1 MYFVSLFIILN
12 ILQKKQRGVSLAK
25 YGFDLQ
31 RKNKN
36 KKNVVLIAL
45 FICFVIVLGT
55 VSTFLLWRSLN
66 YDFNNIFNK
75 TDEESTTTVETTEK
89 TDDAVFRGNAL
100 FLVAVTSDDGKQT
113 RFINLIGVDLGEKT
127 VRVIPFDHSKK
138 SESADITYGKLL
150 GDKGITELVSS
161 VETDFRVDIDKYA
174 VFTDT
179 GYKSVFRTLGDV
191 TVRVNEDIEYDTP
204 DMFLELKRGEN
215 ALAPEKV
222 FKYMKY
228 ICETEKGYECSRL
241 NAEVVVSSFEAF
253 YNTDS
258 LNSADSLF
266 SKLINYCKSDISIVD
281 FTNNKDKIKYLVPKT
296 SKEKLKVYVS
306 EKEIG
311 NE

>member
-1 MYFVSLFIILN
+1 M
-12 ILQKKQRGVSLAK
+12 AK

-127 VRVIPFDHSKK
+127 VRVIPFDHSRK

-174 VFTDT
+174 VAL
-179 GYKSVFRTLGDV
+179 KSGGMLILSGFYTQDVPMIEQSANNCGLTLISV
-191 TVRVNEDIEYDTP
+191 
-204 DMFLELKRGEN
+204 
-215 ALAPEKV
+215 AEK
-222 FKYMKY
+222 KNWANM
-228 ICETEKGYECSRL
+228 C
-241 NAEVVVSSFEAF
+241 
-253 YNTDS
+253 
-258 LNSADSLF
+258 
-266 SKLINYCKSDISIVD
+266 
-281 FTNNKDKIKYLVPKT
+281 LV
-296 SKEKLKVYVS
+296 KE
-306 EKEIG
+306 
-311 NE
+311 

>member
-1 MYFVSLFIILN
+1 M
-12 ILQKKQRGVSLAK
+12 AK

-36 KKNVVLIAL
+36 KKNIVLISL

-75 TDEESTTTVETTEK
+75 TDEESTTTVETTKK
-89 TDDAVFRGNAL
+89 TDDVVYDGGAL
-100 FLVAVTSDDGKQT
+100 FLIAVTSDDGKQT
-113 RFINLIGVDLGEKT
+113 RFINIIDVDLGEKT
-127 VRVIPFDHSKK
+127 VRVIPFDHTQK
-138 SESADITYGKLL
+138 SDSTNITYDKLL
-150 GDKGITELVSS
+150 SEKGVTELVSS
-161 VETDFRVDIDKYA
+161 VETDFQVDVDKYA

-179 GYKSVFRTLGDV
+179 GYKSVFRALGDV

-215 ALAPEKV
+215 TLAPEKV

-241 NAEVVVSSFEAF
+241 NGEVIVSSFEAF
-253 YNTDS
+253 YNIENF
-258 LNSADSLF
+258 NSADALF
-266 SKLINYCKSDISIVD
+266 SKLINYCKSNISIVD
-281 FTNNKDKIKYLVPKT
+281 FTNNKDKINYLVPKT

-306 EKEIG
+306 EKEI
-311 NE
+311 NDE